1 MTRIVA
7 VRGAL
12 PPNHHSQAEITD
24 AFARACLP
32 EGASRL
38 LLDRLHASA
47 RVESRHLTLPL
58 ERYAKLDGFGA
69 ANDAFVETAV
79 ELGVEAVGGAL
90 RDAGVLPEDVDM
102 ILFTSVTGVAAP
114 SVDARLAGR
123 LGLRPDVKRIPVFGL
138 GCVAG
143 AAGIAR
149 LHDYLRGWPDHLAVL
164 LSVELCSL
172 TLQRGDASIA
182 NMVASALFGDGA
194 TAVVACGDEWRPR
207 RTGSTASSV
216 AFRAAGANGASAT
229 TRPAGPAGFSPTN
242 PANITKPT
250 NGSSAAHH
258 RLPLSEPSTSSG
270 AAWSSPATGAP
281 VTHQWLPEPLGA
293 LGVPESPASTTGP
306 TVVASRSH
314 LYPDSE
320 HVMGWHVGDTG
331 FRVVLDASVPE
342 VVRTYLADDVHGF
355 LGDHGLRV
363 EDVTAWVCHPG
374 GPKVLEA
381 VAETLRLPEGAL
393 DLTWRSL
400 AAIGNLSSSSVL
412 HVLRDTL
419 ALRPPPPGT
428 PGLLLAMGPG
438 FCSELVLLRW

>member
-12 PPNHHSQAEITD
+12 PPNRHSQAEITD

-32 EGASRL
+32 KGASRL

-79 ELGVEAVGGAL
+79 ELGAEAVGGAL

-123 LGLRPDVKRIPVFGL
+123 LGLRPDVKRVPVFGL

-207 RTGSTASSV
+207 RTGSSATSRA
-216 AFRAAGANGASAT
+216 AAGANGASAT
-229 TRPAGPAGFSPTN
+229 TRPAGPAGSSPPN
-242 PANITKPT
+242 SAP
-250 NGSSAAHH
+250 AAHH
-258 RLPLSEPSTSSG
+258 RFPLSGASASSSSPAPSG
-270 AAWSSPATGAP
+270 FARSSPATGAP
-281 VTHQWLPEPLGA
+281 VTHRPPSEPAGTYELPEPP
-293 LGVPESPASTTGP
+293 VTMTGP

-314 LYPDSE
+314 LYPESE

>member
-12 PPNHHSQAEITD
+12 PPNRHSQAEITD

-32 EGASRL
+32 EGASRR

-79 ELGVEAVGGAL
+79 ELGAEAVAGAL
-90 RDAGVLPEDVDM
+90 QDAGACPEDVDM
-102 ILFTSVTGVAAP
+102 ILFTTVTGVAAP

-143 AAGIAR
+143 AAGVAR

-194 TAVVACGDEWRPR
+194 TAVVACGDRWRPR
-207 RTGSTASSV
+207 RAGPPAASRTAGTG
-216 AFRAAGANGASAT
+216 GASAT
-229 TRPAGPAGFSPTN
+229 TRPAGPAGSSPPN
-242 PANITKPT
+242 SAP
-250 NGSSAAHH
+250 AAHH
-258 RLPLSEPSTSSG
+258 RLPLSSPSVPSASSAPSG
-270 AAWSSPATGAP
+270 SVRSSPAAHRP
-281 VTHQWLPEPLGA
+281 PPEAAGSH
-293 LGVPESPASTTGP
+293 GVPEPPVVTAGP

-314 LYPDSE
+314 LYPGSE
-320 HVMGWHVGDTG
+320 HVMGWRVGDTG

-355 LGDHGLRV
+355 LRDHGLRV

-381 VAETLRLPEGAL
+381 VAETLRLPEDAL

>member
-1 MTRIVA
+1 MTRIIA

-12 PPNHHSQAEITD
+12 PPNRHSQAEITE

-32 EGASRL
+32 EGANRR
-38 LLDRLHASA
+38 LLDRLHTSA
-47 RVESRHLTLPL
+47 RVESRHLALPL
-58 ERYAKLDGFGA
+58 EQYAKLDGFGA

-79 ELGVEAVGGAL
+79 ELGTEALGGAL
-90 RDAGVLPEDVDM
+90 EEAGVLPEDVDM

-114 SVDARLAGR
+114 SVDARVAGR
-123 LGLRPDVKRIPVFGL
+123 LGLRPDVKRIPIFGL

-149 LHDYLRGWPDHLAVL
+149 LHDYLHGWPEQLAVL

-172 TLQRGDASIA
+172 TLQRGDASVA

-207 RTGSTASSV
+207 RTGSPATS
-216 AFRAAGANGASAT
+216 RAGAVSGASAT
-229 TRPAGPAGFSPTN
+229 TRPAGPAG
-242 PANITKPT
+242 
-250 NGSSAAHH
+250 
-258 RLPLSEPSTSSG
+258 
-270 AAWSSPATGAP
+270 SSPAAGAP
-281 VTHQWLPEPLGA
+281 ATAWPAGPAGSSPSTGE
-293 LGVPESPASTTGP
+293 PASHRPCGRAAP
-306 TVVASRSH
+306 AVVASRSH
-314 LYPDSE
+314 LYPGSE

-331 FRVVLDASVPE
+331 FRVLLDASVPE
-342 VVRTYLADDVHGF
+342 VVRTYLADDVHDF
-355 LGDHGLRV
+355 LADHDLSS
-363 EDVTAWVCHPG
+363 EEVTAWVCHPG

-381 VAETLRLPEGAL
+381 VAETLRLPEDAL

-428 PGLLLAMGPG
+428 PGMLLAMGPG